1 MDAAKIQERI
11 NRGYGIAA
19 RFLGASFDQYRPI
32 DPMAPL
38 SNQIGSFLADFD
50 VNPAFTYAQP
60 SKYGNA
66 VYYGLFD
73 ATSVVPYD
81 YLVGATGTW
90 FVAGMEPNK
99 PVLCVACNC
108 TVSFMRPADTQGRRD
123 FYGGDSRDGEDLLA
137 KDVPVSELQGTKGE
151 RGAANLPGDVRSS
164 WAQFLVPQLPGF
176 TPTPFDRAYD
186 SLGRAWTISSLELTN
201 LGWRMTAA
209 IATT

>member
-1 MDAAKIQERI
+1 MDQTQIQSRI

-19 RFLGASFDQYRPI
+19 RFLGALFDQYRPL

-50 VNPAFTYAQP
+50 INPAFTYAQP

-73 ATSVVPYD
+73 ATLVVPYD
-81 YLVGATGTW
+81 YLVGPTGTW

-99 PVLCVACNC
+99 PVLCVSCNV
-108 TVSFMRPADTQGRRD
+108 TATFMRPTDVQGRRD
-123 FYGGDSRDGEDLLA
+123 FYGGDNRSEEGILA

-164 WAQFLVPQLPGF
+164 WAQFLAPQLPGF
-176 TPTPFDRAYD
+176 TPTPNDRVYD
-186 SLGRAWTISSLELTN
+186 SQGRAWTLSSIELTN

>member
-1 MDAAKIQERI
+1 MDLSGIQARI

-19 RFLGASFDQYRPI
+19 RFLGAPFDQYRPL
-32 DPMAPL
+32 DAMAPL
-38 SNQIGSFLADFD
+38 ANQIGTLLADFD
-50 VNPAFTYAQP
+50 INPAFTYAQP

-66 VYYGLFD
+66 IYYGLFD
-73 ATSVVPYD
+73 ATTVVPYD
-81 YLVGATGTW
+81 YLVGPTGTW

-99 PVLCVACNC
+99 PVLCVACNV
-108 TVSFMRPADTQGRRD
+108 TVSFMRPTDTQGRRD
-123 FYGGDSRDGEDLLA
+123 FYGGDNRQSEDLLA

-164 WAQFLVPQLPGF
+164 WAQFLVPQLPNF
-176 TPTPFDRAYD
+176 TPVSNDRAYD
-186 SLGRAWTISSLELTN
+186 SLGRAWTLSSLELTN